1 MPNAVRDRPEPRDE
15 VILSAIRL
23 GLLAFLVYW
32 TFVLVQPFIAI
43 IAWST
48 ILAVALNPVYVWL
61 TRLLNGRR
69 ILSAVLVTVLS
80 FLAVLGP
87 AAWFGLGL
95 IDGLRTLAESLSL
108 GSFTPPEPPLSIKSW
123 PLVGESIYDF
133 WSLAST
139 NLAGALASLAPQ
151 LKPMA
156 RPVLSMATSAGEGI
170 FRFLLALVLM
180 GFLFVPGPRLVRGI
194 RTFLIHIVAERGDEF
209 LALAGETIRSVSRGV
224 IGIAVLQSVLAG
236 IGFRLAEIPA
246 GGLLTAL
253 ALFFSIIQIG
263 AGIVIFAVVVWI
275 WMVMDTTSALLL
287 SAYLVPVAFLD
298 NVLKPI
304 VMGHGLKTPMLVIF
318 VGVLGGTLAHG
329 VVGLFVGPVVLAV
342 AWQLTVAWLRDS
354 AADAPGEDG
363 AELGTPKRQLV
374 ERI

>member
-1 MPNAVRDRPEPRDE
+1 MPDSVRDRPEPRDD
-15 VILSAIRL
+15 VIVSAIRL

-43 IAWST
+43 IAWSI

-61 TRLLNGRR
+61 TRLLKGQH
-69 ILSAVLVTVLS
+69 ILSAVLVTVVS

-87 AAWFGLGL
+87 AVWFGLGL
-95 IDGLRTLAESLSL
+95 IDGLRTLAEGLSL
-108 GSFTPPEPPLSIKSW
+108 GSFSVPEPPQSIKSW
-123 PLVGESIYDF
+123 PLVGKSIYDF
-133 WSLAST
+133 WNLAST
-139 NLAGALASLAPQ
+139 NLGGALASLAPQ

-170 FRFLLALVLM
+170 LKFLLALVLM
-180 GFLFVPGPRLVRGI
+180 GFLFVPGPRLVQGFRM
-194 RTFLIHIVAERGDEF
+194 FLMHIVAERGDEF

-275 WMVMDTTSALLL
+275 WMTMDTTSALLL

-298 NVLKPI
+298 NALKPI

-342 AWQLTVAWLRDS
+342 AWQLAVAWLRDS
-354 AADAPGEDG
+354 TANAPGEGG
-363 AELGTPKRQLV
+363 AKQGFEAA
-374 ERI
+374 

>member
-1 MPNAVRDRPEPRDE
+1 MPNAARERPEPRDDI
-15 VILSAIRL
+15 ILSAIRL

-43 IAWST
+43 FAWSI

-61 TRLLNGRR
+61 TRLLNGRH
-69 ILSAVLVTVLS
+69 ILSAVLVTAFS

-108 GSFTPPEPPLSIKSW
+108 GNFTAPKPPQSIKSW
-123 PLVGESIYDF
+123 PLVGETIYGF

-139 NLAGALASLAPQ
+139 NLGGALASLASQ

-170 FRFLLALVLM
+170 LKFLLALVLM
-180 GFLFVPGPRLVRGI
+180 GFLFVPGPRLVQGI
-194 RTFLIHIVAERGDEF
+194 RMVLMHIVAERGDEF

-224 IGIAVLQSVLAG
+224 IGIAVLQAVLAG
-236 IGFRLAEIPA
+236 IGFRLAEVPA

-354 AADAPGEDG
+354 AADAPAGED
-363 AELGTPKRQLV
+363 LKPSNVLSTTPV
-374 ERI
+374 

>member
-1 MPNAVRDRPEPRDE
+1 MPNAVGDRPEPRNDFI
-15 VILSAIRL
+15 VSAIRL
-23 GLLAFLVYW
+23 GLLGFLLYW

-43 IAWST
+43 FAWSV

-61 TRLLNGRR
+61 TRLLNGRH
-69 ILSAVLVTVLS
+69 ILSAILVTVFS

-95 IDGLRTLAESLSL
+95 IEGLRTLAESLSL
-108 GSFTPPEPPLSIKSW
+108 GSFSAPEPPQSIKSW
-123 PLVGESIYDF
+123 PLIGESIYDF

-139 NLAGALASLAPQ
+139 NLGGALASLAPQ

-156 RPVLSMATSAGEGI
+156 LPVLSMATSAGEGI
-170 FRFLLALVLM
+170 LKFLLALVLM

-194 RTFLIHIVAERGDEF
+194 RMFLMHIVAERGDEF

-275 WMVMDTTSALLL
+275 WMTMDTTSALLL

-354 AADAPGEDG
+354 AADAPAGKG
-363 AELGTPKRQLV
+363 LKPGNVLSTTPV
-374 ERI
+374 

>member
-1 MPNAVRDRPEPRDE
+1 MPNSVPDRPKPRND
-15 VILSAIRL
+15 VILSAVRL
-23 GLLAFLVYW
+23 GLLAFLLYW

-43 IAWST
+43 FAWSI

-61 TRLLNGRR
+61 ARLLNGRH
-69 ILSAVLVTVLS
+69 ILSAVLVTALS

-87 AAWFGLGL
+87 AVWFGLGL

-108 GSFTPPEPPLSIKSW
+108 GSFSAPKPPQSIKSW

-133 WSLAST
+133 WNLAST
-139 NLAGALASLAPQ
+139 NLGGALASLGAQ

-170 FRFLLALVLM
+170 LKFLLALVLM

-194 RTFLIHIVAERGDEF
+194 RMFLMHIVAERGDEF

-224 IGIAVLQSVLAG
+224 IGVAVLQSVLAG
-236 IGFRLAEIPA
+236 IGFRLAGIPA

-263 AGIVIFAVVVWI
+263 AGIVIFAVMVWI
-275 WMVMDTTSALLL
+275 WMTMDTTSALLL

-342 AWQLTVAWLRDS
+342 AWQLTVAWLRDGT
-354 AADAPGEDG
+354 ADAPGKDG
-363 AELGTPKRQLV
+363 AQQGFV
-374 ERI
+374 AA